1 MYQKRQTNSVS
12 MPPPGRERTAKWRA
26 FLALLML
33 MMIAGVAKAEDHYT
47 PEITEW
53 GGLKLEYPNRMH
65 FYFKLRFF
73 NFHDKNSGY
82 YGRDGVWLTINDVK
96 VCDLYKVWSG
106 IGPMN
111 ISDPGDQEE
120 GLKDNNNSVFGTRK
134 FPAKGENT
142 PTDGKGNWYGGHVAI
157 SNLTKSGRDMHVIV
171 DVVLDHFCYDRN
183 LTFGVV
189 GNWVNKDRKVTK
201 DYKVETHTSYT
212 NIGDW
217 PNMYV
222 SRTGNKEATFYS
234 TNMKVEKYPNKGKK
248 GTQGTWLYT
257 MKYVDNPKNGDY
269 DRVYAPSNTYKIKEY
284 WDTKNSQRQNVNAKE
299 KTCAE
304 GITGMNMTLEIP
316 DNWLARA
323 IYPVLYHYAPDY
335 KAYPSDKNDVIGN
348 YVSFYR
354 YYRDHWINGYPRPCK
369 SGGGNGSSTMWH
381 AMRTSADIWTKDV
394 TVSWYPDI
402 HDTKHVTTEGQWVVF
417 RRVDGESGSGQK
429 IGTVAYKD
437 GQTTFVDK
445 TAKDYDKKYIYT
457 VVFEPKEWGITV
469 NSENDAVGL
478 HCSVDAEITRENPL
492 RSLSATNDLDDRV
505 KVTCQFNRLS
515 DASNSKKYTIRFYR
529 RQNGQKEWTQLDR
542 KGEISSATAEEY
554 SFEDTDVRNACAQ
567 YQYKTEIDAFE
578 TTYVYGDDGTVQ
590 GGIDGA
596 SSVTSVVASRG
607 AYNGTVRITWEAK
620 QVGTDLTYYNVMRRR
635 LGSTNEK
642 DFQTIYTTSGVAS
655 TYSYEDNTAQP
666 GSYYEYSVQCYRK
679 CTEGSTT
686 SMTYAPLKSTD
697 GFAMATGVVSGRIY
711 YDTGTAVDSVKVVL
725 NQTDDSG
732 AVKSVFRAMKG
743 KGRIG
748 VTMNNEDHDR
758 LFNGKWTAQTYYK
771 SFDKSKRNYMYAFL
785 NKNVGAGMFGQNHP
799 FLFRYTSETTEFIE
813 FSEIS
818 VQPETYYNVSLSYD
832 GNGSYTLRVI
842 DEAGKMQKQTL
853 SLKKTGMRYL
863 SGMKGYV
870 FGNNFDASVDF
881 AVDECRLWTKELTD
895 AEVLRNYNHTLSG
908 SEEGLYSYFK
918 LDENIPGQTVAYDY
932 SRTDGI
938 SNGRHGTIGSL
949 SVTEDVP
956 NENQLSLCAYT
967 DQNGNYTISG
977 VPFSGDGT
985 SYTVRPALGIHSF
998 SPAKLNRFVSAQSL
1012 VHNGVDFQDVSSFPV
1027 SGTIYYDGTLVPV
1040 EGAQFAVDGVTC
1052 ARDGKIITTDADGRY
1067 TISVPIGFHYISVS
1081 KDGHTFANADGNT
1094 FDSKGYYPNQIAE
1107 SDARQ
1112 TTEFTKAINNLP
1124 FYDTT
1129 LVPVAGRVSGG
1140 SVENE
1145 KPLCLGESVNNIGV
1159 ATITLK
1165 ASDVYSLNVEK
1176 KTDGSSYEYVTA
1188 ATDRQFSLPEG
1199 TALKSTATAGS
1210 GNESNARL
1218 ITIKTDPETG
1228 EFAAMLPP
1236 LNYTVTKV
1244 AIDSNSDI
1252 SWSDAELIDA
1262 TNVNATKTDSV
1273 LLDNGTYAKFDYV
1286 ASYKKNYRSE
1296 AILDITQKGAMA
1308 EGAFGEEIVT
1318 VNAKDGSKADVALYN
1333 SDKTFRLPLTADDEA
1348 YTFGYPVFQE
1358 GSKYDFQL
1366 KLYEKYV
1373 NHDANAPVKE
1383 TTVPLGGTTVTITN
1397 QLGMGTSVVVSGE
1410 HDGEVYEASETE
1422 VELDSLG
1429 CGTYK
1434 WRAGMPNIIEPFT
1447 RTLTATYPVD
1457 GVVKNWQ
1464 GNGFQGVILGELTSG
1479 NNFVTSGPDEVL
1491 MILRDPAGSA
1501 SSAFID
1507 EGYTN
1512 TVTKTRGGRFLS
1524 DDNVVLTTKGGLKT
1538 EIITGTAVGGLVATT
1553 TKVDVTLESQVGL
1566 HITEDVQ
1573 TANTT
1578 VTSTSI
1584 TKHVSTSDQPE
1595 YVGAGGDV
1603 FIGASTNYS
1612 FGKARQVG
1620 IHMSTA
1626 SDKPELKKDE
1636 VMSMSTNYSTDFMYS
1651 QNYVENDLIPNFLR
1665 LRNSCLVHVDSYD
1678 GFVNNTDKPVYITKL
1693 SADDKRYG
1701 TNNNDAVWGSLAA
1714 QPGELSGESYK
1725 MVLPQSAY
1733 LGGKLKDDYVASDT
1747 IKWFNAQIKAWEQVL
1762 ANNEKTKVEAIENLS
1777 YKRDNYSFDSGASMS
1792 NEKTST
1798 TSKDYTV
1805 TSETNICVVTGLK
1818 TGAAANGIGME
1829 LEMGAETGGG
1839 AITSDGKTDETTRTV
1854 GFTLM
1859 ETGNADALSVD
1870 VIDAPDNF
1878 GPIFY
1883 TRGGQTSCPYEDEVK
1898 TKYYRPGTVI
1908 QQKTMQVE
1916 MPQISAKETSVTGVP
1931 SGKPATF
1938 TLYLQNISEA
1948 EKDCY
1953 FNLDVDDKTNPDGA
1967 AVTMDGRDITGGR
1980 TVFVPAGETV
1990 SKTIQIQQTNPDV
2003 YDYRNLR
2010 LRLSSTCDD
2019 NIEAS
2024 VELSAYFQQTSSD
2037 ISLRSEESA
2046 LNIETGTQMHLTI
2059 GNYDKNSRGLQSVR
2073 LQAQPEGNPQWIT
2086 VGEWMT
2092 DAKAAEDNGKQL
2104 LPDEGTF
2111 SYVLDMSNSA
2121 TYPDGLWNL
2130 RAITVSRFGGE
2141 EVTKSSEL
2149 ISFYKDMSRP
2159 QLISNPNPANGV
2171 LNADGEISLTF
2182 NEDIRYGALTRDA
2195 NFSVKGALNDA
2206 RVDHAVAMN
2215 LTGGEGAKTDA
2226 RIDLDGRSFAVNMWL
2241 RYSAAGDI
2249 LTHGTAASQLK
2260 ASVNADDKLVVNIGG
2275 KEYVSDNQ
2283 LKKDTWQFLSL
2294 SYDADKEAISAN
2306 YAYDAFDVT
2315 LFANRQVGA
2324 YTGNGALTLG
2334 AGMQGQIHEVSL
2346 WNTARPWG
2354 EAQSEMYE
2362 RKSRYTSGLIG
2373 YWRFDEGHGETSA
2386 DYARSRNMT
2395 LPENAWYIS
2404 SKNYALELDGEHV
2417 AAADLSK
2424 VATGSNDSYLME
2436 LWMRADENQK
2446 GRANVIGF
2454 NSKDKLNLY
2463 LDEEGKLQLQADGT
2477 SYAIS
2482 AQKLTDSQWHHVAL
2496 NVLKST
2502 QGTATVYLDGV
2513 PAKQMQ
2519 ASAMPSLQ
2527 TSKLIIGGRFDGE
2540 QYSEQLRGAVDELRI
2555 WTGRMTADVINN
2567 NMYTRVSPSADA
2579 LAAYYPFEKAGL
2591 DEGNQPV
2598 MLPTLDDQSLT
2609 ASGSATVASGLTALE
2624 PKAYNAVALKPAP
2637 AKENVSFDF
2646 VGSDRKILIKLT
2658 DSAQRL
2664 ENSTLT
2670 ITVKGV
2676 RDSHNNT
2683 CEAVTWDVLVKQNQL
2698 LWQQAEA
2705 TAVKHG
2711 TERVVIDVPV
2721 KNQSASVEAWTLSG
2735 MPSWLTVA
2743 DDKGYLPALSTDN
2756 IRFEVDPGL
2765 TIGNHEA
2772 TVYLTGSLG
2781 IPEPLSISVV
2791 STSQAPDWS
2800 VDASE
2805 YEFTMNI
2812 NGQLNIDGKLS
2823 QDDNDLVAAF
2833 RGSRCVGVAR
2843 PVYYPRYD
2851 AYYVL
2856 LNVYGN
2862 MADNGQPLTYKA
2874 FDAATGRILPVV
2886 TASESAAQSFVAD
2899 RIVGTMAEPNIWTAA
2914 ESIEQPLQLKS
2925 GWQWVSMYVEP
2936 QTADCGELLKDV
2948 KENVNM
2954 VIGENGQWTPASNSL
2969 VDMGAGRMYKMQMNA
2984 PAQLSVVGNAI
2995 DVKQSPTVI
3004 HPFWN
3009 WIGYKAAGYVSL
3021 ADAFADLEPQN
3032 GDVVKSQ
3039 TAFATWQDTE
3049 WVGSLYALQA
3059 GEGYQ
3064 YRSSRETD
3072 RTFFYPEPTGSA
3084 KKAMAMK
3091 AAAGEDELAIAQQT
3105 EIAQS
3110 HSGNMNVIA
3119 RVVDA
3124 DGLTRTDAIVS
3135 VVDADGQLRCVCD
3148 AVSRDLYFLTIA
3160 GENRGAAL
3168 NFVVTL
3174 DGRDHA
3180 VAGTMFY
3187 ADDAVIGTIA
3197 EPLVVDL
3204 GSATG
3209 IGSVAD
3215 GSETFS
3221 TSGAFDLSGK
3231 RVGQKLRQQTV
3242 IMGGKKITKLNK

>member
-1 MYQKRQTNSVS
+1 
-12 MPPPGRERTAKWRA
+12 MPPPRQRHAAKWRA
-26 FLALLML
+26 FLALLMV
-33 MMIAGVAKAEDHYT
+33 MMITGVAKAEDHYT
-47 PEITEW
+47 PEITDW

-73 NFHDKNSGY
+73 NFHGDNSGY

-111 ISDPGDQEE
+111 IKKPGDQED
-120 GLKDNNNSVFGTRK
+120 GLKDNKNSVFGTRR
-134 FPAKGENT
+134 FPAKGETT
-142 PTDGKGNWYGGHVAI
+142 PTDGKGNFYGGYVAI
-157 SNLTKSGRDMHVIV
+157 SNMTKSDRDMHVIV

-189 GNWVNKDRKVTK
+189 GNWVNKDRRVTNN
-201 DYKVETHTSYT
+201 YKVEAHTSYT
-212 NIGDW
+212 NIGNW

-222 SRTGNKEATFYS
+222 KRTGNKEAMFYA
-234 TNMKVEKYPNKGKK
+234 TEMKVEKYPNKGNK

-257 MKYVDNPKNGDY
+257 MRFVYNPKNGEE
-269 DRVYAPSNTYKIKEY
+269 DRVYAPSNTYKIKQY
-284 WDTKNSQRQNVNAKE
+284 WDNKNSQRQNVNSSS

-316 DNWLARA
+316 DNWTARP

-354 YYRDHWINGYPRPCK
+354 YYRDHWINGYPRPNP
-369 SGGGNGSSTMWH
+369 SGKGDGNSTAAN
-381 AMRTSADIWTKDV
+381 AMRTSADVWTKEV

-402 HDTKHVTTEGQWVVF
+402 NDTKHVTTDGQWVVF
-417 RRVDGESGSGQK
+417 RKVEGESGTGQK
-429 IGTVAYKD
+429 LGTVAYKNE
-437 GQTTFVDK
+437 QTTFVDK

-457 VVFEPKEWGITV
+457 VVFEPKEWGTTV
-469 NSENDAVGL
+469 NSESDAAGL
-478 HCSVDAEITRENPL
+478 SCSVSAQITRENPL
-492 RSLSATNDLDDRV
+492 TNLTATDNLDDRV
-505 KVTCQFNRLS
+505 KVTCRFNRLS

-529 RQNGQKEWTQLDR
+529 RQNGQKEWTQLER
-542 KGEISSATAEEY
+542 KGEISSSTAEEY

-567 YQYKTEIDAFE
+567 YQYKAEIDAFE

-607 AYNGTVRITWEAK
+607 AYSGTVRITWEAK
-620 QVGTDLTYYNVMRRR
+620 QVGTDLTYYNVLRRR
-635 LGSTNEK
+635 LGSTSEK
-642 DFQTIYTTSGVAS
+642 DFQTIYTTSGVAA

-725 NQTDDSG
+725 SQTDDSG
-732 AVKSVFRAMKG
+732 AVKSAFRAMKG
-743 KGRIG
+743 KGRID
-748 VTMNNEDHDR
+748 VSLTEDEQR
-758 LFNGKWTAQTYYK
+758 ALFNGKWTMQTYYK
-771 SFDKSKRNYMYAFL
+771 APYRSGNYNKYAFWSKYMGL
-785 NKNVGAGMFGQNHP
+785 GMYGMGTHP
-799 FLFRYTSETTEFIE
+799 YLFRHLPKSGKSEDRFTYFTDIT
-813 FSEIS
+813 IT
-818 VQPETYYNVSLSYD
+818 PNTYYHVALSYNA
-832 GNGSYTLRVI
+832 NGSYTLRII
-842 DEAGKMQKQTL
+842 DEEGKMQKQTL
-853 SLKKTGMRYL
+853 SDMSASMSSTVKTNGFC
-863 SGMKGYV
+863 
-870 FGNNFDASVDF
+870 FGSYSDTDVDF
-881 AVDECRLWTKELTD
+881 CIDECRFWTKELTD
-895 AEVLRNYNHTLSG
+895 AEVMRNYNHTLSG

-918 LDENIPGQTVAYDY
+918 LDENIPGQKVAYDY

-938 SNGRHGTIGSL
+938 SNGRHGAITSM

-1027 SGTIYYDGTLVPV
+1027 SGTVYYDGTLVPV

-1081 KDGHTFANADGNT
+1081 KEGHTFANADGNT
-1094 FDSKGYYPNQIAE
+1094 YDSKGYYPSQIAE

-1112 TTEFTKAINNLP
+1112 TTEFTKAITNLP

-1176 KTDGSSYEYVTA
+1176 KTDGSSYEYATA
-1188 ATDRQFSLPEG
+1188 SADRQFALPEG
-1199 TALKSTATAGS
+1199 VALKSTATAGS

-1262 TNVNATKTDSV
+1262 TNVNVTKTDSV
-1273 LLDNGTYAKFDYV
+1273 LLDNGQYQKFEYV

-1296 AILDITQKGAMA
+1296 SILDITQKGAAA
-1308 EGAFGEEIVT
+1308 EGAFGDQAVS
-1318 VNAKDGSKADVALYN
+1318 VAAKDGSKADVALYN
-1333 SDKTFRLPLTADDEA
+1333 SEKTFRLPLSADEEA

-1358 GSKYDFQL
+1358 GMKYDFQL

-1383 TTVPLGGTTVTITN
+1383 TTVPLGGTTVTLTN

-1410 HDGEVYEASETE
+1410 HDGEVYEANETE
-1422 VELDSLG
+1422 IELDSLG
-1429 CGTYK
+1429 CGTYR
-1434 WRAGMPNIIEPFT
+1434 WRAGMPNILEPYT

-1464 GNGFQGVILGELTSG
+1464 GNGFQGIILGELTSG

-1501 SSAFID
+1501 SSAFIE

-1512 TVTKTRGGRFLS
+1512 TVTKMRGGKFLT
-1524 DDNVVLTTKGGLKT
+1524 DDALTLTAKAGLKT
-1538 EIITGTAVGGLVATT
+1538 KIITGTAVGGLVATT
-1553 TKVDVTLESQVGL
+1553 TEMDVTLEGKAGL
-1566 HITEDVQ
+1566 HLTEDVQ

-1578 VTSTSI
+1578 VTTTTA
-1584 TKHVSTSDQPE
+1584 TKRISTSDQPE

-1612 FGKARQVG
+1612 FGKARQIG
-1620 IHMSTA
+1620 IHMA
-1626 SDKPELKKDE
+1626 DANAKPELKKEE
-1636 VMSMSTNYSTDFMYS
+1636 VMSMSTNYSTDFSYS
-1651 QNYVENDLIPNFLR
+1651 QNYVENELIPNFRR

-1678 GFVNNTDKPVYITKL
+1678 GFVNNTDSPVYITKL
-1693 SADDKRYG
+1693 SADDERYG

-1733 LGGKLKDDYVASDT
+1733 IGDKLKDDYIASDT

-1762 ANNEKTKVEAIENLS
+1762 ANNEKVKVDAIDNS
-1777 YKRDNYSFDSGASMS
+1777 KYKRDNYSFDSGASVSM
-1792 NEKTST
+1792 EKASSTSQ
-1798 TSKDYTV
+1798 DYTV
-1805 TSETNICVVTGLK
+1805 TSETTICVVGGLK
-1818 TGAAANGIGME
+1818 SGAAVNGVGME
-1829 LEMGAETGGG
+1829 VETSWETGGG
-1839 AITSDGKTDETTRTV
+1839 AVTSDSETDEKSRTV

-1859 ETGNADALSVD
+1859 ETGNADALSID

-1878 GPIFY
+1878 GPVFY
-1883 TRGGQTSCPYEDEVK
+1883 TRGGQTSCPFEDEVK

-1953 FNLDVDDKTNPDGA
+1953 FNLDVDDKTNPNGA

-1980 TVFVPAGETV
+1980 TVYVPAGETV
-1990 SKTIQIQQTNPDV
+1990 SKTVQIQQTNPDV

-2086 VGEWMT
+2086 VGEWMV
-2092 DAKAAEDNGKQL
+2092 DAKAAEDNGKQT

-2111 SYVLDMSNSA
+2111 SYVLDMSNQA
-2121 TYPDGLWNL
+2121 TYPDGQWNL

-2141 EVTKSSEL
+2141 EITKSSEL

-2171 LNADGEISLTF
+2171 LTADGEISLTF

-2206 RVDHAVAMN
+2206 RVDHAVAMS

-2226 RIDLDGRSFAVNMWL
+2226 RIDLAGKSFAINMWL
-2241 RYSAAGDI
+2241 RYSAAGEI
-2249 LTHGTAASQLK
+2249 VGHGTAASQLT
-2260 ASVNADDKLVVNIGG
+2260 ASVNADDKLVVSIGG
-2275 KEYVSDNQ
+2275 KEYVSDSQ

-2306 YAYDAFDVT
+2306 CAYDAFDVT
-2315 LFANRQVGA
+2315 LFANKQVGA
-2324 YTGNGALTLG
+2324 YAGNGALALG
-2334 AGMQGQIHEVSL
+2334 TGIKGQIHEVSL
-2346 WNTARPWG
+2346 WNTARPWS

-2373 YWRFDEGHGETSA
+2373 YWRFDEGHGQASA
-2386 DYARSRNMT
+2386 DCARSRNMT
-2395 LPENAWYIS
+2395 MPENAWYIAS
-2404 SKNYALELDGEHV
+2404 RNYALELDGDHV
-2417 AAADLSK
+2417 AAVDLSK
-2424 VATGSNDSYLME
+2424 VAASSSDSYLME
-2436 LWMRADENQK
+2436 FWMRADESQK

-2454 NSKDKLNLY
+2454 NATDKLNLY

-2477 SYAIS
+2477 SYSIS
-2482 AQKLTDSQWHHVAL
+2482 TQKLTDSQWHHVAL
-2496 NVLKST
+2496 NVMKST
-2502 QGTATVYLDGV
+2502 QGTATVYLDGA

-2540 QYSEQLRGAVDELRI
+2540 QYSEPLRGAVDELRI

-2567 NMYTRVSPSADA
+2567 NMYTRVSPTADA

-2598 MLPTLDDQSLT
+2598 MLPTLDDQSIT
-2609 ASGSATVASGLTALE
+2609 ASGAAAVASGLTALDLS
-2624 PKAYNAVALKPAP
+2624 ADNAMALKPAP

-2646 VGSDRKILIKLT
+2646 VGSDRKVLIKLT

-2698 LWQQAEA
+2698 LWQQSEA

-2711 TERVVIDVPV
+2711 TERVAIDVPV
-2721 KNQSASVEAWTLSG
+2721 KNQGASVEAWTISG

-2743 DDKGYLPALSTDN
+2743 DDKGYLPALSTGTV
-2756 IRFEVDPGL
+2756 RFEVDPGL

-2781 IPEPLSISVV
+2781 IPEPLSVSVV
-2791 STSQAPDWS
+2791 STSQAPDWN
-2800 VDASE
+2800 VDPSE
-2805 YEFTMNI
+2805 YELTMNV
-2812 NGQLNIDGKLS
+2812 NGQLIVDGKLS
-2823 QDDNDLVAAF
+2823 QDENDIVAAF
-2833 RGSRCVGVAR
+2833 RGPRCVGVAS

-2862 MADNGQPLTYKA
+2862 MADSGQPLTYKV
-2874 FDAATGRILPVV
+2874 FDAATGRILPSVA
-2886 TASESAAQSFVAD
+2886 ASESAAQSFVPD
-2899 RIVGTMAEPNIWTAA
+2899 RIIGTMAEPNIWTAA

-2948 KENVNM
+2948 KESVNT
-2954 VIGENGQWTPASNSL
+2954 VIGENGQWTPASNTL
-2969 VDMGAGRMYKMQMNA
+2969 VDMGAGRMYKMQMNSG
-2984 PAQLSVVGNAI
+2984 AQLSVVGNAI
-2995 DVKQSPTVI
+2995 DVKQSPVVMR
-3004 HPFWN
+3004 PYWN

-3064 YRSSRETD
+3064 YRSSRQAD

-3084 KKAMAMK
+3084 RKAKAMTEAD
-3091 AAAGEDELAIAQQT
+3091 DESESLELQK
-3105 EIAQS
+3105 EIAMS

-3119 RVVDA
+3119 HVVDA
-3124 DGLTRTDAIVS
+3124 DGMTRTDAVVS
-3135 VVDADGQLRCVCD
+3135 VVDEEGQLRGICN
-3148 AVSRDLYFLTIA
+3148 ATSRDLYFMTIA

-3168 NFVVTL
+3168 SFVVTL
-3174 DGRDHA
+3174 DGRDYA

-3187 ADDAVIGTIA
+3187 ADDAVMGSIS
-3197 EPLVVDL
+3197 EPLLIDL

-3209 IGSVAD
+3209 IGTVAD
-3215 GSETFS
+3215 SDS
-3221 TSGAFDLSGK
+3221 SANAAAYDLSGK
-3231 RVGQKLRQQTV
+3231 RAEKNLRQQTV
-3242 IMGGKKITKLNK
+3242 IMGGKKIVKLNK

>member
-12 MPPPGRERTAKWRA
+12 MPPPRQRHAAKWRA
-26 FLALLML
+26 FLALLMV
-33 MMIAGVAKAEDHYT
+33 MMLSGVGKAYGYTHTPTIED
-47 PEITEW
+47 W
-53 GGLKLEYPNRMH
+53 GGLTLEYPNRAH

-73 NFHDKNSGY
+73 NWDGDNSGY
-82 YGRDGVWLTINDVK
+82 LGGNGVYLTINDTRV
-96 VCDLYKVWSG
+96 VDLHQVWSKLG
-106 IGPMN
+106 TRDMSEP
-111 ISDPGDQEE
+111 SDQEK
-120 GLKDNNNSVFGTRK
+120 GLKDNKNEVFGSKSFSATSNN
-134 FPAKGENT
+134 NT
-142 PTDGKGNWYGGHVAI
+142 YSGTVAL
-157 SNLTKSGRDMHVIV
+157 SNLTVNKDSKYSYVIV

-183 LTFGVV
+183 LKFGVV
-189 GNWVNKDRKVTK
+189 GAWKDKKGEVGYNYSVYQRTA
-201 DYKVETHTSYT
+201 TTSV
-212 NIGDW
+212 GDW

-222 SRTGNKEATFYS
+222 NRTGNKEAMFYS
-234 TNMKVEKYPNKGKK
+234 TNMKVEKYPNKGSK
-248 GTQGTWLYT
+248 GTQGTWLYK
-257 MKYVDNPKNGDY
+257 MKFVDNPVNGDY
-269 DRVYAPSNTYKIKEY
+269 DRVYAPSNTYKIKQY

-304 GITGMNMTLEIP
+304 GITGVNMTLEIS
-316 DNWLARA
+316 DNWTARA

-335 KAYPSDKNDVIGN
+335 RAYPSDKNTAIGN
-348 YVSFYR
+348 YVDFYR
-354 YYRDHWINGYPRPCK
+354 YYKPHWINGYPRPCQ
-369 SGGGNGSSTMWH
+369 SGGGDGNSTAAN
-381 AMRTSADIWTKDV
+381 AMRASADIWTKDV

-402 HDTKHVTTEGQWVVF
+402 HDKSHVTTDGQWVVF
-417 RRVDGESGSGQK
+417 RK
-429 IGTVAYKD
+429 ITGRPETQVKLGTVAYKD
-437 GQTTFVDK
+437 GMTTYVDN
-445 TAKDYDKKYIYT
+445 TAKEYDTQYTYT
-457 VVFEPKEWGITV
+457 VAFQPTEWHTTL
-469 NSENDAVGL
+469 SHEDDAAGL
-478 HCSVDAEITRENPL
+478 SYYVRAKITRENPL
-492 RSLSATNDLDDRV
+492 RSLTATDNLDDRV

-529 RQNGQKEWTQLDR
+529 RQNGQKEWTQLER
-542 KGEISSATAEEY
+542 KGEISSSTTEEY

-567 YQYKTEIDAFE
+567 YQYKAEIDVFE

-620 QVGTDLTYYNVMRRR
+620 QVGTDLTYYNVLRRR

-697 GFAMATGVVSGRIY
+697 GFAMATGVVSGRVY

-732 AVKSVFRAMKG
+732 AVKSAFRAMKG
-743 KGRIG
+743 KGRID
-748 VTMNNEDHDR
+748 VTVPEDEQR
-758 LFNGKWTAQTYYK
+758 GIFNSKWTMQTYYK
-771 SFDKSKRNYMYAFL
+771 APKSNYFQYAFWSKYIGL
-785 NKNVGAGMFGQNHP
+785 GMTGSIHP
-799 FLFRYTSETTEFIE
+799 FLYRHEPKAGSNVTYFDKIT
-813 FSEIS
+813 IS
-818 VQPETYYNVSLSYD
+818 PNTYYHVALSY
-832 GNGSYTLRVI
+832 GANGSYTLRII
-842 DEAGKMQKQTL
+842 DEEGKMQKQTL
-853 SLKKTGMRYL
+853 SDMSASMSSSVKTNGFC
-863 SGMKGYV
+863 
-870 FGNNFDASVDF
+870 FGSYSDASADCCI
-881 AVDECRLWTKELTD
+881 DECRFWTKELTD
-895 AEVLRNYNHTLSG
+895 AEVMRNYNHTLSG

-918 LDENIPGQTVAYDY
+918 LDENIPGQKVAYDY

-938 SNGRHGTIGSL
+938 SNGRHGAISSL

-1027 SGTIYYDGTLVPV
+1027 SGTVYYDGTLVPV

-1067 TISVPIGFHYISVS
+1067 TISVPIGFHYISIS
-1081 KDGHTFANADGNT
+1081 KEGHTFANADGNT
-1094 FDSKGYYPNQIAE
+1094 YDSKGYYPNQIAE
-1107 SDARQ
+1107 SDTRQ
-1112 TTEFTKAINNLP
+1112 TTEFTKAIANLP

-1176 KTDGSSYEYVTA
+1176 KTDGSSYEYATA
-1188 ATDRQFSLPEG
+1188 ATDRQFGQPEG

-1244 AIDSNSDI
+1244 SVDNNKDI
-1252 SWSDAELIDA
+1252 SWSDAEILDA
-1262 TNVNATKTDSV
+1262 SDVNVTKTDSV
-1273 LLDNGTYAKFDYV
+1273 ELENGSYAKFEY
-1286 ASYKKNYRSE
+1286 AAALKKNYRS
-1296 AILDITQKGAMA
+1296 ASILDVTQKGAKA
-1308 EGAFGEEIVT
+1308 EGAFGEETVK
-1318 VNAKDGSKADVALYN
+1318 VNAKDGSKADVRIY
-1333 SDKTFRLPLTADDEA
+1333 DTTKTFALPLTANTDA
-1348 YTFGYPVFQE
+1348 YTFGYPLFNE
-1358 GSKYDFQL
+1358 GSKYNFNL
-1366 KLYEKYV
+1366 KLYEKYE
-1373 NHDANAPVKE
+1373 NFDTDAPVKE
-1383 TTVPLGGTTVTITN
+1383 SIVPLGGTTVTVTN
-1397 QLGMGTSVVVSGE
+1397 QLGSGVSVLVGGE
-1410 HDGEVYEASETE
+1410 HDGEIYETNETE
-1422 VELDSLG
+1422 IELDSLG
-1429 CGTYK
+1429 CGVYQ
-1434 WRAGMPNIIEPFT
+1434 WRAGLPNIIEPYT
-1447 RTLTATYPVD
+1447 RSITMTFSKD
-1457 GVVKNWQ
+1457 GVVENWK
-1464 GNGFQGVILGELTSG
+1464 GNGFQGIVLGDLMSG

-1501 SSAFID
+1501 SCSYVEDGF
-1507 EGYTN
+1507 T
-1512 TVTKTRGGRFLS
+1512 TTRVKKRGGRVIT
-1524 DDNVVLTTKGGLKT
+1524 DNSMEMVYKNGVTLKT
-1538 EIITGTAVGGLVATT
+1538 SSGTSIMGALFAVDTEYKTTFEGKAGVKISTDVETTNTTTETVTT
-1553 TKVDVTLESQVGL
+1553 TKR
-1566 HITEDVQ
+1566 I
-1573 TANTT
+1573 
-1578 VTSTSI
+1578 
-1584 TKHVSTSDQPE
+1584 STSDQPE
-1595 YVGAGGDV
+1595 YVGAAGDV

-1620 IHMSTA
+1620 IHMATA
-1626 SDKPELKKDE
+1626 SDKPELRKDE
-1636 VMSMSTNYSTDFMYS
+1636 VMSVSTNYSTDFSYTQS
-1651 QNYVENDLIPNFLR
+1651 YVENDLLPNFRR

-1678 GFVNNTDKPVYITKL
+1678 GFVNQTDKPVYITKL
-1693 SADDKRYG
+1693 TPEDNRYG
-1701 TNNNDAVWGSLAA
+1701 TNNNSKVWGELAA
-1714 QPGELSGESYK
+1714 QAGALEGPSYK

-1733 LGGKLKDDYVASDT
+1733 SGGKLKDDYAASDT
-1747 IKWFNAQIKAWEQVL
+1747 IKWFNAQIDAWEQVL
-1762 ANNEKTKVEAIENLS
+1762 ANNEKAKVTAIENS
-1777 YKRDNYSFDSGASMS
+1777 KYHRDNYSFDSGASVS
-1792 NEKTST
+1792 SEKATANSSDLNVESESTICIIGGAKVGASVNDLGYEIETSHENGSSAIT
-1798 TSKDYTV
+1798 GDTWSD
-1805 TSETNICVVTGLK
+1805 ETNKI
-1818 TGAAANGIGME
+1818 
-1829 LEMGAETGGG
+1829 
-1839 AITSDGKTDETTRTV
+1839 V
-1854 GFTLM
+1854 GYTLM
-1859 ETGNADALSVD
+1859 ETGSNDALSVD

-1953 FNLDVDDKTNPDGA
+1953 FNLDVDDKTNPNGA

-1980 TVFVPAGETV
+1980 TVYVPAGETV

-2086 VGEWMT
+2086 VGEWMV

-2111 SYVLDMSNSA
+2111 SYVLDMSNQA
-2121 TYPDGLWNL
+2121 IYPDGLWNL

-2226 RIDLDGRSFAVNMWL
+2226 RIDLDGKSFAVNMWL

-2275 KEYVSDNQ
+2275 KEYVSDSQ

-2294 SYDADKEAISAN
+2294 SYDADKEALSAN

-2315 LFANRQVGA
+2315 LFANKQVGA

-2334 AGMQGQIHEVSL
+2334 AGIQGQIHEVSL

-2454 NSKDKLNLY
+2454 NAMDKLNLY

-2477 SYAIS
+2477 SYAVS
-2482 AQKLTDSQWHHVAL
+2482 TQKLTDSQWHHVAL

-2540 QYSEQLRGAVDELRI
+2540 QYSEPLRGAVDELRI
-2555 WTGRMTADVINN
+2555 WTGRMTSDVINN
-2567 NMYTRVSPSADA
+2567 NMYTRVSPTADA

-2609 ASGSATVASGLTALE
+2609 ASGSATVASGLTALDLS
-2624 PKAYNAVALKPAP
+2624 ADNAVALKPAP

-2676 RDSHNNT
+2676 RDGHNNT

-2743 DDKGYLPALSTDN
+2743 DDKGYLPALSTGN

-2936 QTADCGELLKDV
+2936 QTADCGELIKDV
-2948 KENVNM
+2948 KESVNM

-2984 PAQLSVVGNAI
+2984 QTQLSVVGNAI

-3004 HPFWN
+3004 RPYWN
-3009 WIGYKAAGYVSL
+3009 WIGYKAVGYVSL

-3064 YRSSRETD
+3064 YRSSREAD

-3119 RVVDA
+3119 RIVDA
-3124 DGLTRTDAIVS
+3124 DGMTRTDAIVS
-3135 VVDADGQLRCVCD
+3135 VLDEDGQLRCVCD
-3148 AVSRDLYFLTIA
+3148 AVSRDLYFMTIA

-3168 NFVVTL
+3168 RFVVTL
-3174 DGRDHA
+3174 DGRDYA

-3209 IGSVAD
+3209 IGNVAD
-3215 GSETFS
+3215 GSES
-3221 TSGAFDLSGK
+3221 MNASGAYDLSGK

-3242 IMGGKKITKLNK
+3242 VMGGKKITRLNK

>member
-12 MPPPGRERTAKWRA
+12 MPPPRRERTAKWRA
-26 FLALLML
+26 FLALLIVMML
-33 MMIAGVAKAEDHYT
+33 SGVGKAYAVNFSHT
-47 PEITEW
+47 PAIISE
-53 GGLKLEYPNRMH
+53 GNGLNFEYPNRMH
-65 FYFKLRFF
+65 FYFKFRFF
-73 NFHDKNSGY
+73 NWQDDNSAF
-82 YGRDGVWLTINDVK
+82 YGGDGVKLYINNVEICDLVK
-96 VCDLYKVWSG
+96 VWNK
-106 IGPMN
+106 IGTFN
-111 ISDPGDQEE
+111 EDN
-120 GLKDNNNSVFGTRK
+120 LKKNDNSVKGTLSFSGK
-134 FPAKGENT
+134 
-142 PTDGKGNWYGGHVAI
+142 TDNKGNWYGGCVSL
-157 SNLTKSGRDMHVIV
+157 SNLTVDGNSKYSYIIV
-171 DVVLDHFCYDRN
+171 DIVLDHFCYDRN
-183 LTFGVV
+183 LNVKIRGKWRDEK
-189 GNWVNKDRKVTK
+189 GNNDWQEPSASIK
-201 DYKVETHTSYT
+201 TSV
-212 NIGDW
+212 GDW

-257 MKYVDNPKNGDY
+257 MKYVYNPKNGDY
-269 DRVYAPSNTYKIKEY
+269 DRVYAPSNTYKIKQY

-335 KAYPSDKNDVIGN
+335 KAYPSDKNDAIGN

-417 RRVDGESGSGQK
+417 RRVEGESGSGQK
-429 IGTVAYKD
+429 VGTVEYKD

-457 VVFEPKEWGITV
+457 VVFEPKEWKTTI

-478 HCSVDAEITRENPL
+478 HCSVDAKITRENPL
-492 RSLSATNDLDDRV
+492 KKLTATNDLDDRV
-505 KVTCQFNRLS
+505 RVTCQFNRLS

-542 KGEISSATAEEY
+542 KGEISSSTVEEY

-567 YQYKTEIDAFE
+567 YQYKAEIDAFE

-686 SMTYAPLKSTD
+686 TMTYAPLKSTD

-743 KGRIG
+743 KGRID
-748 VTMNNEDHDR
+748 VTIPENEQKGI
-758 LFNGKWTAQTYYK
+758 FNSKWTMQTYYK
-771 SFDKSKRNYMYAFL
+771 APKSSYFQYAFWSKYMGL
-785 NKNVGAGMFGQNHP
+785 GMTGSIHP
-799 FLFRYTSETTEFIE
+799 FLYRHEPKAGSNVTYFDKIT
-813 FSEIS
+813 IS
-818 VQPETYYNVSLSYD
+818 PNTYYHVALSY
-832 GNGSYTLRVI
+832 GANGSYTLRII
-842 DEAGKMQKQTL
+842 DEEGKMQKQTL
-853 SLKKTGMRYL
+853 SNMSASMSSSVKTNGFC
-863 SGMKGYV
+863 
-870 FGNNFDASVDF
+870 FGSYFDASADCCI
-881 AVDECRLWTKELTD
+881 DECRFWTKELTD

-1094 FDSKGYYPNQIAE
+1094 FDSKGYYPSQIAE

-1112 TTEFTKAINNLP
+1112 TTEFTKAITNLP

-1188 ATDRQFSLPEG
+1188 ATDRQFGLPEG
-1199 TALKSTATAGS
+1199 TSLKSTATAGS

-1296 AILDITQKGAMA
+1296 SILDVTQKGAAA
-1308 EGAFGEEIVT
+1308 EGAFGDQT
-1318 VNAKDGSKADVALYN
+1318 VSVVAKDGSKADVALYN
-1333 SDKTFRLPLTADDEA
+1333 SDKTFRLPLTANEEA

-1447 RTLTATYPVD
+1447 RTLTATYSVD

-1512 TVTKTRGGRFLS
+1512 TVTKTRGSRFLTENAIS
-1524 DDNVVLTTKGGLKT
+1524 LTAKAGGKHTLIAGTAMGGLIAT
-1538 EIITGTAVGGLVATT
+1538 ETELEF
-1553 TKVDVTLESQVGL
+1553 TLEGKNGL
-1566 HITEDVQ
+1566 NVSEDKQ
-1573 TANTT
+1573 STNTT
-1578 VTSTSI
+1578 VTTVTT
-1584 TKHVSTSDQPE
+1584 TKRISTSDQPE
-1595 YVGAGGDV
+1595 YVGASGDV

-1612 FGKARQVG
+1612 FGLARQVG
-1620 IHMSTA
+1620 IHMA
-1626 SDKPELKKDE
+1626 DANAKPELKKED
-1636 VMSMSTNYSTDFMYS
+1636 VMSMSTNYSTDFSYS
-1651 QNYVENDLIPNFLR
+1651 QNYVENELIPNFRR

-1714 QPGELSGESYK
+1714 QPGELSGESYQ

-1733 LGGKLKDDYVASDT
+1733 NGDKLKDDYMASDT

-1762 ANNEKTKVEAIENLS
+1762 ANNEKVKLEAIDNS
-1777 YKRDNYSFDSGASMS
+1777 KYKRDNYSFDSGASVS
-1792 NEKTST
+1792 TEKTNST
-1798 TSKDYTV
+1798 SDDYTV
-1805 TSETNICVVTGLK
+1805 SSETNICVVGGIK
-1818 TGAAANGIGME
+1818 TGMTVNKNGAE
-1829 LEMGAETGGG
+1829 LEINWETGGG
-1839 AITSDGKTDETTRTV
+1839 VIKGDSKTDETTRTV

-1859 ETGNADALSVD
+1859 ETGNNDALSVD

-2086 VGEWMT
+2086 VGEWMV

-2294 SYDADKEAISAN
+2294 SYDADKEALSAN

-2315 LFANRQVGA
+2315 LFANKQVGA

-2334 AGMQGQIHEVSL
+2334 AGIKGQIHEVSL

-2395 LPENAWYIS
+2395 LHENAWYIS

-2609 ASGSATVASGLTALE
+2609 ASGSTTVASGLTALE
-2624 PKAYNAVALKPAP
+2624 PKADNAVALKPAP

-2984 PAQLSVVGNAI
+2984 QAQLSVVGNAI

-3004 HPFWN
+3004 RPFWN

-3064 YRSSRETD
+3064 YRSSRESD

-3135 VVDADGQLRCVCD
+3135 VVDEQGQLRCVCD
-3148 AVSRDLYFLTIA
+3148 AVSRDLYFMTIA

-3215 GSETFS
+3215 GSETLN
-3221 TSGAFDLSGK
+3221 TSGAYDLSGK